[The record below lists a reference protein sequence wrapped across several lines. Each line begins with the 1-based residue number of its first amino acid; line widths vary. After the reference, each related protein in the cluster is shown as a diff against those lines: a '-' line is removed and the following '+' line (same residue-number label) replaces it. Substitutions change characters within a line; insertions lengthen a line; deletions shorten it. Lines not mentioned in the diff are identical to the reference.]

1 MRLLFRISC
10 IIFFLFPFFSFIDM
24 LILTKVHHTRRC
36 PLWRQKRTISRTFR
50 TSKCTLIQLKKRST
64 ELQEKSIETLI
75 QEEINLLKFILNSD
89 EIFILC
95 ELISIY
101 INRKEFDEIIKKNR
115 VLIITTFIQ
124 IFLKRFFIPLLLK
137 HELYTLHQLFQK

>member
-1 MRLLFRISC
+1 MKKIIDC
-10 IIFFLFPFFSFIDM
+10 ITYLDEDM
-24 LILTKVHHTRRC
+24 LLD
-36 PLWRQKRTISRTFR
+36 FR
-50 TSKCTLIQLKKRST
+50 LNVLNNYVDYFVIVEAKEDHQGRKKK
-64 ELQEKSIETLI
+64 LNFDIENFQQFKHKIIYLI